1 MIKLAVSVFLGLLQ
15 STWSVTFNSLKVIA
29 QVAWAFISNVFKG
42 SLGSILAVAS
52 AIFEQIKSTIDLAMK
67 IIQNIIKIIL
77 SAIEGDWDGVLE
89 GIKGIVSA
97 FGDLFNQLSQI

>member
-1 MIKLAVSVFLGLLQ
+1 MNENQATIMTIAQTTWSFIQTIFTTAIEMIKLAVSVFLGLLQ

-77 SAIEGDWDGVLE
+77 SA
-89 GIKGIVSA
+89 
-97 FGDLFNQLSQI
+97 